1 MNQMNLLIHVNYQ
14 NNLANQNTNFDY
26 YCKLVENMNNID
38 PVLIF
43 ENYLNLKEKILKYYQ
58 KITELTESQKD

>member
-1 MNQMNLLIHVNYQ
+1 MAIQNKKIFIFCLLGANQM
-14 NNLANQNTNFDY
+14 
-26 YCKLVENMNNID
+26 VENMNNID
-38 PVLIF
+38 PALIF